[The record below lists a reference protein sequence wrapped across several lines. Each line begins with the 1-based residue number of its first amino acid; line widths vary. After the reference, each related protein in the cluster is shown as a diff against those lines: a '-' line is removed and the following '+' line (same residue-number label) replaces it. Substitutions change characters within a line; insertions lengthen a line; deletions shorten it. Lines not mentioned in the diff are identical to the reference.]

1 MNAARR
7 VEEDAG
13 IKKAIDV
20 LEDQVGELFERV
32 HEIEMNGSPTTR
44 HLASSLDDLKGEF
57 KDVKKEIRD
66 LRSVI
71 YRASAYAGGGV
82 AILGMVAGWMFKHFM
97 G

>member
-13 IKKAIDV
+13 IKKAITV
-20 LEDQVGELFERV
+20 LENQVGELFERV
-32 HEIEMNGSPTTR
+32 HEIEINGSPESR
-44 HLASSLDDLKGEF
+44 HLADSLGDLKGEF
-57 KDVKKEIRD
+57 KDMKKEIQD

-82 AILGMVAGWMFKHFM
+82 AIISLLAGWMIKHFV